1 MLGRFL
7 VSTPV
12 AAVITF
18 ELFVFMHGLIADK
31 AAAINEDVRHERIV
45 LYQTVSDIEP
55 VRDRDMTPAD
65 IGDVTEPP
73 PAPRIAVAQTGAPSE
88 ASVAIIGRMPE
99 LSIKDI
105 QIAREDIN
113 FRVSDR
119 DAQPIVRIPPMYPP
133 RAAERSLE
141 GDCLMVFDVGPDGT
155 PINIRAQACS
165 NDTFRDASVRAVEQW
180 RYSPKIID
188 GQTVAR
194 TGVETRIT
202 YVLTD

>member
-1 MLGRFL
+1 MLGRIL
-7 VSTPV
+7 ISAPL

-31 AAAINEDVRHERIV
+31 DAAIKDDVRRERIV
-45 LYQTVSDIEP
+45 LHQTITDIEP
-55 VRDRDMTPAD
+55 IKDRDFTPAD
-65 IGDVTEPP
+65 LGEVIEPP
-73 PAPRIAVAQTGAPSE
+73 PAPRVAVARTGKPSE
-88 ASVAIIGRMPE
+88 ASVSIMGRMPE
-99 LSIKDI
+99 LSVGDV

-119 DAQPIVRIPPMYPP
+119 DAQPIVRIPPIYPP
-133 RAAERSLE
+133 RAAERGLE

-155 PINIRAQACS
+155 PVNIQAKACS
-165 NDTFRDASVRAVEQW
+165 NDTFREASLRAVEQW
-180 RYSPKIID
+180 RYSPKVID

-194 TGVETRIT
+194 SGVETRIS